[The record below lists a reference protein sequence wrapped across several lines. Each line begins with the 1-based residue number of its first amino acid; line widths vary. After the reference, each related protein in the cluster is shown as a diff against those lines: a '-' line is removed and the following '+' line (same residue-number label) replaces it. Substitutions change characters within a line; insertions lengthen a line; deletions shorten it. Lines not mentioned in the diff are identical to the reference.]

1 MVQALT
7 TFKMSQK
14 AKKIGSKKSAKRMQR
29 VKTSLYPT
37 SRWNERKIYGSVDI
51 SRLKKFVK
59 NAM

>member
-1 MVQALT
+1 
-7 TFKMSQK
+7 MSQK